1 MKQEHRKR
9 LGKGSG
15 IKFLIYPV
23 AFFLLS
29 VLIITAAVGPIAA
42 PYLNMLDLVFMQQ
55 APDFDSDAANIYT
68 EKVHTDQSEIR
79 RSDIVFP
86 SESQEFGRLLI
97 PSVDIDVPLIYG
109 DGPKEL
115 KRGACVYMGTYLPGQ
130 NRTVLIAGHNNSYF
144 LTLKNV
150 QEGDMVEIRTNY
162 AVYTYRITGKQI
174 ARHDDASAYDLTRD
188 EENLILYTC
197 HNEVGFGATP
207 WRQFVYAEYV
217 SGPMIVS

>member
-1 MKQEHRKR
+1 
-9 LGKGSG
+9 
-15 IKFLIYPV
+15 
-23 AFFLLS
+23 
-29 VLIITAAVGPIAA
+29 
-42 PYLNMLDLVFMQQ
+42 
-55 APDFDSDAANIYT
+55 
-68 EKVHTDQSEIR
+68 
-79 RSDIVFP
+79 
-86 SESQEFGRLLI
+86 
-97 PSVDIDVPLIYG
+97 
-109 DGPKEL
+109 
-115 KRGACVYMGTYLPGQ
+115 MGTYLPGQ

-174 ARHDDASAYDLTRD
+174 ARHDDTSAYDLTRD